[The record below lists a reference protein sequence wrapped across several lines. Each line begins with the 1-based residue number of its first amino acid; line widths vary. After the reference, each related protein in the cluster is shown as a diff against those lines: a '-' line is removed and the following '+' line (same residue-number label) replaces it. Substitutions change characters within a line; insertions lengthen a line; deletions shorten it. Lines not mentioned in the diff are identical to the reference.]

1 MSTDGPLE
9 RKLLREIAARKEAE
23 KLLEQKSYDLY
34 QLNQRLDLALKQLE
48 IKSLRDLRKFE
59 FEEQIDETLIYFG
72 RAFLSRTL
80 DDTLLAM
87 FIKRLSESSVIE
99 STYLQF
105 SHSILPTL
113 SCLELGNDQLKT
125 IDSEQHDISWQQDN
139 LYVPIIVERQY
150 VGRLIFEV
158 KFDSVERDFIINQ
171 MALVGELLCSAISRQ
186 LIMTR
191 HIESRKRAE
200 ESEKSTKEF
209 VAMIN
214 HELRTPLNGLLGS
227 AELLADTPL
236 NREQCDYL
244 ANLKHSGDMLRI
256 IINDLLDFSKM
267 NAGMMQL
274 IPTQFH
280 WNVFEQALVG
290 ILMPKAQE
298 KRLSFVIEK
307 QSDFPQWWVGD
318 VERLKQ
324 VLVNL
329 IGNAIKFTHQ
339 GEVRLTLK
347 WVNKQLNII
356 VSDTGVGIPKSAH
369 ANLFDPFMQADR
381 SSKRNF
387 EGTGLGL
394 AICKSLV
401 ELMEGELWF
410 ESEQGEGSQFFIT
423 LPLQTCSGQMLLES
437 VTQASEHAIP
447 LSSRSILV
455 VDDIRMNQIII
466 NQMLKMLNI
475 QPDIT
480 TNGVEAVD
488 AAQRNTY
495 DLIFMDCRMPEM
507 DGFEAT
513 QLLREK
519 GYSIPIIALTAGTTL
534 EERERCLQCGMD
546 DILTKP
552 YTANDLERML
562 IKWLC

>member
-1 MSTDGPLE
+1 
-9 RKLLREIAARKEAE
+9 
-23 KLLEQKSYDLY
+23 
-34 QLNQRLDLALKQLE
+34 
-48 IKSLRDLRKFE
+48 
-59 FEEQIDETLIYFG
+59 
-72 RAFLSRTL
+72 
-80 DDTLLAM
+80 
-87 FIKRLSESSVIE
+87 
-99 STYLQF
+99 
-105 SHSILPTL
+105 
-113 SCLELGNDQLKT
+113 
-125 IDSEQHDISWQQDN
+125 
-139 LYVPIIVERQY
+139 
-150 VGRLIFEV
+150 
-158 KFDSVERDFIINQ
+158 
-171 MALVGELLCSAISRQ
+171 
-186 LIMTR
+186 
-191 HIESRKRAE
+191 
-200 ESEKSTKEF
+200 
-209 VAMIN
+209 
-214 HELRTPLNGLLGS
+214 
-227 AELLADTPL
+227 
-236 NREQCDYL
+236 
-244 ANLKHSGDMLRI
+244 
-256 IINDLLDFSKM
+256 
-267 NAGMMQL
+267 
-274 IPTQFH
+274 
-280 WNVFEQALVG
+280 
-290 ILMPKAQE
+290 MPKAQE

-410 ESEQGEGSQFFIT
+410 ESEQGEGTQFFIT

-480 TNGVEAVD
+480 TNGVEAID